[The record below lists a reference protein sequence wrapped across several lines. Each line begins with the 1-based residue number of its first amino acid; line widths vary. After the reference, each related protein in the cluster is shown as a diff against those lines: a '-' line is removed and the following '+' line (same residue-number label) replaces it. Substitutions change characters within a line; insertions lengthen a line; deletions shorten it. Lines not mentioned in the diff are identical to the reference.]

1 MINDN
6 NINIDKLYNK
16 LLPSINKIYTSY
28 SFIGLNQKKMEIIIK
43 DIILN
48 LYIKNKDNKVDNNF
62 YIKSIKE
69 QLDLYIKTKLKNQ
82 DNIIIYVNNYINNNL
97 SLKPTTS
104 KNIKELKKL
113 SRFLKKYDLFFSPDT
128 YIEFIKSNN
137 ILLSIIKD
145 IVEKNKKTIKEK
157 GIEFID
163 EDINIATI
171 IGIYCMINNIEYLT
185 YEDIQLDINNEEDYD
200 KLINDSLK
208 MYLYE
213 IKLPV
218 LTPNEEYELAKRK
231 AEGDIEARN
240 KLIEHNL
247 KWVVCVARRYL
258 GKGLDFLELIQE
270 GNAGLIIAIDRF
282 DHTKGFRISTYS
294 YHWIRQSI
302 TRAIIDK
309 SRMIRLPIHIDEKI
323 KKYKKAVYELEQKLN
338 RKPTNEEIAEELN
351 IKIEDL
357 NNIYIHL
364 DDVTSLN
371 ARIGIED
378 ESELEIFAESI
389 EENLEEKHM
398 ADNKLKEIKNIFQKC
413 CLDDREIKVLLLRN
427 GFCGEIYT
435 LAKVGE
441 ILGGLSRERVR
452 QIECKA
458 LQKIRMSSYVKTL
471 AEYTKKPDESLKNI
485 QAFRNFYNSSKK
497 STKSLKTTE
506 ILELTEYVDEQEIIV
521 ESEETKTI
529 ITIFDKFIEQGYT
542 KEEVIDVLKLL
553 PTQDKKRVM
562 LRNGI
567 DLEHPVVSE
576 LIKEKDRRLYIT
588 KTLPTIKKLLIEQYG
603 KRTKTR
609 KKI

>member
-1 MINDN
+1 
-6 NINIDKLYNK
+6 
-16 LLPSINKIYTSY
+16 
-28 SFIGLNQKKMEIIIK
+28 
-43 DIILN
+43 
-48 LYIKNKDNKVDNNF
+48 
-62 YIKSIKE
+62 
-69 QLDLYIKTKLKNQ
+69 
-82 DNIIIYVNNYINNNL
+82 
-97 SLKPTTS
+97 
-104 KNIKELKKL
+104 
-113 SRFLKKYDLFFSPDT
+113 
-128 YIEFIKSNN
+128 
-137 ILLSIIKD
+137 
-145 IVEKNKKTIKEK
+145 
-157 GIEFID
+157 
-163 EDINIATI
+163 
-171 IGIYCMINNIEYLT
+171 MINNIEYLT

-231 AEGDIEARN
+231 SEGDINARN

-270 GNAGLIIAIDRF
+270 GNAGLIIAIDKF
-282 DHTKGFRISTYS
+282 DYRKGYRISTYS

-338 RKPTNEEIAEELN
+338 RTPTNEEIAEELK

-364 DDVTSLN
+364 DNVTSLN

-389 EENLEEKHM
+389 EENPEEKHM
-398 ADNKLKEIKNIFQKC
+398 KESKLKEIKIILKKC
-413 CLDDREIKVLLLRN
+413 CLDDREINVLLLRN

-441 ILGGLSRERVR
+441 ILGGLTRERVR
-452 QIECKA
+452 QIENKA
-458 LQKIRMSSYVKTL
+458 LQKIRMSSHVKDL
-471 AEYTKKPDESLKNI
+471 AEYTKKPEVSLQNI
-485 QAFRNFYNSSKK
+485 QTFRSYYNSNKK
-497 STKSLKTTE
+497 STRTLKTTE
-506 ILELTEYVDEQEIIV
+506 SLELTEHVDEQETIV
-521 ESEETKTI
+521 DSKGIKTN
-529 ITIFDKFIEQGYT
+529 ITIFDTFIELGYT
-542 KEEVIDVLKLL
+542 KEEVLFALNLL

-567 DLEHPVVSE
+567 DLEHPVVSN
-576 LIKEKDRRLYIT
+576 LIREKDRRLYIT